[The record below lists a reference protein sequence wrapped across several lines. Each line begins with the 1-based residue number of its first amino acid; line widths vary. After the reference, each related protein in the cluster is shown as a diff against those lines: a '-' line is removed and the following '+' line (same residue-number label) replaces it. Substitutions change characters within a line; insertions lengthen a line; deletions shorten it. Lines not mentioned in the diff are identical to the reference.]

1 MTDAQY
7 AELVSLITITVNNQ
21 NVLEQKIILLQKDIN
36 VLISNQQILGVDQ
49 DSLIKDVK
57 TIKSLINK

>member
-7 AELVSLITITVNNQ
+7 AELVRLITITVNNQ

>member
-7 AELVSLITITVNNQ
+7 AELVRLITVNNQ